1 VDGVGGEPHPSEALT
16 VDRRVHVE
24 RTAVQ
29 LLVGYSVVMALVCGA
44 IIVSGWF
51 AGVMEDHAERVF
63 WSGAILSFLTVVV
76 FAGAAFPGGADDARV
91 MRRVTWLTR
100 LGLVMFV
107 VGPALCIGSLIA
119 DFYG

>member
-1 VDGVGGEPHPSEALT
+1 M
-16 VDRRVHVE
+16 RREHWE
-24 RTAVQ
+24 RIAVS
-29 LLVGYSVVMALVCGA
+29 LLVGYSAVFAIVCGA

-63 WSGAILSFLTVVV
+63 WSGAVLAGLTVAV
-76 FAGAAFPGGADDARV
+76 FAAAAFPGGSNDERAV
-91 MRRVTWLTR
+91 RRITWLVR

-107 VGPALCIGSLIA
+107 VAPALCIGSLIA

>member
-1 VDGVGGEPHPSEALT
+1 V
-16 VDRRVHVE
+16 RREHWE
-24 RTAVQ
+24 RLAVA
-29 LLVGYSVVMALVCGA
+29 LLVGYSAVFAIICGA

-63 WSGAILSFLTVVV
+63 WSGAVLAGLTVAV
-76 FAGAAFPGGADDARV
+76 FAAAAFPGGSNDERAV
-91 MRRVTWLTR
+91 RRITWLVR

-107 VGPALCIGSLIA
+107 VAPALCIGSLIA

>member
-1 VDGVGGEPHPSEALT
+1 MDGFGREPHPREAL
-16 VDRRVHVE
+16 VERRAHVE

-44 IIVSGWF
+44 IIISGWF

-76 FAGAAFPGGADDARV
+76 FAAAAFPGGADDARV
-91 MRRVTWLTR
+91 IRRVTWLTR
-100 LGLVMFV
+100 LGLVLFIV
-107 VGPALCIGSLIA
+107 APALCIGALIA

>member
-1 VDGVGGEPHPSEALT
+1 M
-16 VDRRVHVE
+16 DRRAHAE
-24 RTAVQ
+24 RTAVT
-29 LLVGYSVVMALVCGA
+29 LLVGYGLVMAVVCGA

-76 FAGAAFPGGADDARV
+76 FAAAAFPGGADDGRV
-91 MRRVTWLTR
+91 IRRITWLTR
-100 LGLVMFV
+100 LGLVMLV
-107 VGPALCIGSLIA
+107 ASPALCIGSLIA

>member
-1 VDGVGGEPHPSEALT
+1 MSDLAES
-16 VDRRVHVE
+16 RRDLE
-24 RTAVQ
+24 RTAS
-29 LLVGYSVVMALVCGA
+29 LVLATFATVMALVCSA

-76 FAGAAFPGGADDARV
+76 FAAAAFPGGADDARV
-91 MRRVTWLTR
+91 IRRITWLTR
-100 LGLVMFV
+100 LGLLMLV
-107 VGPALCIGSLIA
+107 VSPALCIGSLIA